1 MPNDAYEQ
9 AIAEYLY
16 PFRQT
21 RYRMERLAIEDHFM
35 HGWNAAIE
43 RIATLPTPDYAV
55 DIRALI
61 RAEKV

>member
-9 AIAEYLY
+9 AVAEYLY
-16 PFRQT
+16 PYRQT
-21 RYRMERLAIEDHFM
+21 RSQMERMAMETHFT